1 MLSPLLLAAFGQAGI
16 AGALSSNR
24 FGVPGVNRTFDY
36 VIVGGGTAG
45 ATVAARLAADPRR
58 FSVALVEAG
67 SFWDNGNLTDVPGYN
82 GWSTHVDQE
91 RPSLNEWDFETTP
104 QPGYNG
110 RTMHYSQGRTL
121 GGTSAINTL
130 GYHRPSAGS
139 LQMWADAVGDQSWTW
154 DKVLP
159 FYQKCCTLSGPD
171 LDRLGPDGAA
181 AIPDESRAF
190 APAGSGGG
198 GPLNVSYGGY
208 RGEYAAAVAA
218 GLDRLGL
225 KRLPGLN
232 TGELLGHAPIT
243 VTVDPRTMTR
253 VSSAAFLHA
262 VDADARLTIYHSTLA
277 EKVVFDA
284 DKRASGVE
292 VKVTGQRDYRFT
304 LSASREVVVSGGVF
318 KSPQLLML
326 SGVGPAD
333 VLTKFDIPKVSVL
346 EGVGQNL
353 WDQPYFRLSYQVN
366 VTTMTQLERPEY
378 FNAVSEEYLSTRTGP
393 LTSIKAGET
402 IGWEKIPEPY
412 RSRLSPSTRAH
423 LSTFAPDFPET
434 ELLPFNA
441 GEHPAIDNNDD
452 DDDDDDRLSSNN
464 WITLAVGILT
474 PKSRGNV
481 TLTTPTTVAVNPN
494 WLSAPEDEEQ
504 AVQAVLRAREWAASL
519 PDGVVVAEYAPGP
532 GVASDRPDDVARWL
546 REAGALVFHGSST
559 CAMGKPDDPM
569 AVLDS
574 AARVYG
580 VRGLRVVDA
589 SALPFLVP
597 GHPMATVYM
606 VAEKIAAA
614 ILSDAEHEVGQDAPI
629 SGRTEL

>member
-36 VIVGGGTAG
+36 V
-45 ATVAARLAADPRR
+45 
-58 FSVALVEAG
+58 
-67 SFWDNGNLTDVPGYN
+67 
-82 GWSTHVDQE
+82 
-91 RPSLNEWDFETTP
+91 
-104 QPGYNG
+104 GYNG

-139 LQMWADAVGDQSWTW
+139 LQMWADAVGDQSWAW

-171 LDRLGPDGAA
+171 LERLGPDGAA

-277 EKVVFDA
+277 EKVVFDG
-284 DKRASGVE
+284 DKRAGGVE

-353 WDQPYFRLSYQVN
+353 WVN

-412 RSRLSPSTRAH
+412 RSRLSASTRAH

-441 GEHPAIDNNDD
+441 GAHPAIDNNNDD
-452 DDDDDDRLSSNN
+452 GDDHLSSNN

-481 TLTTPTTVAVNPN
+481 TLTTTTTAAAPPAVNPN

-580 VRGLRVVDA
+580 
-589 SALPFLVP
+589 
-597 GHPMATVYM
+597 
-606 VAEKIAAA
+606 
-614 ILSDAEHEVGQDAPI
+614 
-629 SGRTEL
+629 